1 MTDRAQ
7 LADFLRTRRE
17 ALQPEDV
24 GLQRGPRR
32 RTGGLRREEV
42 AALCGMSADYY
53 ARIEQQRGPLPSE
66 DMLAAISRGMRL
78 SLDERDHLFRL
89 AGHATPRRT
98 VHSDHVAPGLMRIV
112 DRLADT
118 PAIVLNELGETLL
131 QTRPAIA
138 LLGDDSR
145 WTGRARVTVYRW
157 FTDPEYRRV
166 YPVEDHPLHGRV
178 FAAQLRHAYVRDGRS
193 SRAAEIVDELLAV
206 SDEFRDIWAAHDVTA
221 THLNAKRIVHPELG
235 VIEVH
240 CQTLVDPGQSQTLLV
255 FTAVP
260 GSASHEKLELLSV
273 IGDQRF

>member
-53 ARIEQQRGPLPSE
+53 ARIEQQRGPMPSE

-98 VHSDHVAPGLMRIV
+98 VHTDHVAPGLMRIL

-118 PAIVLNELGETLL
+118 PAIVFNELGETLL

-145 WTGRARVTVYRW
+145 WTGPARATVYRW
-157 FTDPEYRRV
+157 FTEPDARRV
-166 YPVEDHPLHGRV
+166 YPVQDHPLHGRV
-178 FAAQLRHAYVRDGRS
+178 FAAQLRRAFTRDGRS
-193 SRAAEIVDELLAV
+193 SRSAEIVDALLTV
-206 SDEFRDIWAAHDVTA
+206 SDEFRAIWAAHDVTA
-221 THLNAKRIVHPELG
+221 THLDAKRIAHPDLG

-260 GSASHEKLELLSV
+260 GSTSYEKLELLSV
-273 IGDQRF
+273 LGDQRF